1 MNNSLLTLKEKIG
14 FSLGDAASHIVFDNV
29 MLYLMFFYTDIAG
42 LPAAFIGSMFLVTR
56 ILDAISDPCMGLLA
70 DRTRTRWGKFR
81 PWLLWASIPFG
92 ISCVLT
98 YTVPD
103 LSLTGK
109 MVYATITYIC
119 LTLMYTIVNIP
130 YCALGGVITSDP
142 QQRMSLQS
150 WRFVLAT
157 AGGMLSTALMMN
169 LVDWFGG
176 GDKAFGLKASITL
189 LSENAVVKFN
199 ICFSTTKER
208 VVAPPTSV
216 GFKGM
221 LGDLRD
227 IWRNDQWRV
236 VGFLTVFTIVGT
248 SVRGGV
254 MMYYVTWI
262 MESPKLFSIFL
273 TTYCV
278 GNIVGSAIAKPLS
291 GRFCKVSVFI
301 YCNLILTL
309 LSFAMFFVPMDT
321 MVVMFCLIFVIG
333 VLHQIMTPIKW
344 VMMADTVDYGEVV
357 SGKRLTGI
365 SFAGT
370 LFVLKMGLAVG
381 GAVIGWMLAAGGY
394 QAGASVQTPAT
405 LNTIISLFTIAP
417 GICYLLCALTAKVFY
432 KLTTEKMTQI
442 SANLVVQPD

>member
-1 MNNSLLTLKEKIG
+1 MNSQILSVREKVG
-14 FSLGDAASHIVFDNV
+14 YGLGDAASHIVFDNV

-103 LSLTGK
+103 LSLYGK
-109 MVYATITYIC
+109 MIYATLTYIA

-130 YCALGGVITSDP
+130 YCALGGVITSDS

-169 LVDWFGG
+169 MVDWLGG
-176 GDKAFGLKASITL
+176 GDKKVGFQISITL
-189 LSENAVVKFN
+189 LSIIAVLMFYF
-199 ICFSTTKER
+199 CFFTTKER
-208 VVAPPTSV
+208 IVSPPINA

-221 LGDLRD
+221 LGDLKD
-227 IWRNDQWRV
+227 IWKNDQWRV
-236 VGFLTVFTIVGT
+236 VSVLTVFTIIGT

-262 MESPKLFSIFL
+262 MESPKVFSIFL
-273 TTYCV
+273 STYCV

-291 GRFCKVSVFI
+291 VRFCKVAVFI
-301 YCNLILTL
+301 FCNIVLMIM
-309 LSFAMFFVPMDT
+309 SFAMYLVPMDR
-321 MVVMFCLIFVIG
+321 MVVMFCLIFIIG

-344 VMMADTVDYGEVV
+344 VMMADTVDYGEMV

-381 GAVIGWMLAAGGY
+381 GAIIGWMLAMGGY
-394 QAGASVQTPAT
+394 QAGADAQSPET
-405 LNTIISLFTIAP
+405 LKTIITLFTVAP
-417 GICYLLCALTAKVFY
+417 GLCYLCCALIAKCFY
-432 KLTTEKMTQI
+432 RLTTEQMKQVSQTRHA
-442 SANLVVQPD
+442 SS

>member
-1 MNNSLLTLKEKIG
+1 MNNSALTIREKVG

-56 ILDAISDPCMGLLA
+56 IVDAISDPCMGLLA

-92 ISCVLT
+92 LSCVLT
-98 YTVPD
+98 YTVPE
-103 LSLTGK
+103 LSMTGK
-109 MVYATITYIC
+109 MIYATVTYIG
-119 LTLMYTIVNIP
+119 LTLMYTIINIP

-157 AGGMLSTALMMN
+157 GGGMLSTALMMN
-169 LVDWFGG
+169 LVDWLGG
-176 GDKAFGLKASITL
+176 GDKAVGFQASITL
-189 LSENAVVKFN
+189 LAIVAVVMFF
-199 ICFSTTKER
+199 ICFFTTQER
-208 VVAPPTSV
+208 VVAPPTSM

-221 LGDLRD
+221 IGDLRD
-227 IWRNDQWRV
+227 IWQNDQWRV
-236 VGFLTVFTIVGT
+236 VGFLTVFVIIGT

-262 MESPKLFSIFL
+262 MASPKLFSFFL

-278 GNIVGSAIAKPLS
+278 GNIIGSAIAKPLS
-291 GRFCKVSVFI
+291 ARFCKVSVFI
-301 YCNLILTL
+301 YCNVTLTL

-321 MVVMFCLIFVIG
+321 LVVMFCLIFVIG
-333 VLHQIMTPIKW
+333 VLHQVMTPIKW

-370 LFVLKMGLAVG
+370 LFVMKMGLAVG

-394 QAGASVQTPAT
+394 QAGASAQSAAT
-405 LNTIISLFTIAP
+405 LNTIIALFTLAP
-417 GICYLLCALTAKVFY
+417 GICYLLCALTAKIFY
-432 KLTTEKMTQI
+432 TLTTERMKQI
-442 SANLVVQPD
+442 SATLAVRH